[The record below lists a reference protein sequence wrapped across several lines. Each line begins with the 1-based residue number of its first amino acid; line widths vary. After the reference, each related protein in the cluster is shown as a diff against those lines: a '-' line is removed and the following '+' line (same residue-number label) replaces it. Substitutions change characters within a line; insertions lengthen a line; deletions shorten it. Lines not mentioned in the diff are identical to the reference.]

1 MAIID
6 ELISRLGFEL
16 DGKED
21 LREFKRGMNDAEK
34 GAKGFATSVTQMAR
48 NVTMGIGASIAAV
61 KGLTAGMFAMANSAA
76 GPLDALVKLADR
88 TGESVE
94 AIQEWGF
101 AAEQGGAS
109 VQELTNSLEV
119 MGRRLARAARD
130 AGPAKVVLDAY
141 GISALDAAGNIR
153 TATDVMSELAD
164 VFPRLSEGERFDLA
178 EALGLSR
185 GMISV
190 LMQGNDEI
198 ERLRQTARDAGL
210 IFTDED
216 ARNAEAYND
225 AMNLLM
231 RSVRALRD
239 RIAID
244 MLPTLMQMIGGMQDW
259 FMANRQVI
267 QQNIGALMERFARHA
282 QTLNARLR
290 ELPDAGWKVYAVLA
304 ALTRILFPKLFILGL
319 VAGVVDEFLT
329 YLEGGESIIG
339 AFVDGLQDMLGV
351 SEGVAEVM
359 TGVVAALTALAVIK
373 PAAFLRLVGGIGRLV
388 LAVAGLKALGAAA
401 LMTGLASS
409 MGIFAGAA
417 LAASWKIALVVAAI
431 WALVSAYKALRSVD
445 FKPPSAE
452 FNEGAPS
459 LQDRGRAEEERLGDD
474 FDDAMKDSLGSRA
487 LRFLFG
493 GGGDQ
498 SDATVQPQSF
508 GTMGGSDFAPAV
520 GNSVTDNRDQSTTL
534 DIGGVTIQ
542 AQTNDPR
549 GMADAFLDQVR
560 LKAATI
566 SGERPVSA

>member
-34 GAKGFATSVTQMAR
+34 GAKGFASSVTQMAR

-61 KGLTAGMFAMANSAA
+61 KGLTAGMFAMANAA
-76 GPLDALVKLADR
+76 TGPLDELVKAADR
-88 TGESVE
+88 AGVSVE
-94 AIQEWGF
+94 ALQELGF
-101 AAEQGGAS
+101 AAEQSGAS
-109 VQELTNSLEV
+109 VGEMTSAVE
-119 MGRRLARAARD
+119 MMSRRLAEAARGQGRAKTALEAYGLSATD
-130 AGPAKVVLDAY
+130 AG
-141 GISALDAAGNIR
+141 GNVKS
-153 TATDVMSELAD
+153 ATDFMSELAD
-164 VFPRLSEGERFDLA
+164 TFQDLSEAERLDLGQQ
-178 EALGLSR
+178 LGLSR
-185 GMISV
+185 GLITM
-190 LMQGNDEI
+190 LAQGNEEI
-198 ERLRQTARDAGL
+198 DRLRQTARDAGL

-244 MLPTLMQMIGGMQDW
+244 MLPTLMQMIGGMQEW
-259 FMANRQVI
+259 FMANREVI
-267 QQNIGALMERFARHA
+267 QQNVGALMERFARHA

-290 ELPDAGWKVYAVLA
+290 ELPDAGWRVYAVLA

-319 VAGVVDEFLT
+319 VAGVVDDFLT

-351 SEGVAEVM
+351 SEGVAQAM
-359 TGVVAALTALAVIK
+359 AGVVAALTALAVIK

-409 MGIFAGAA
+409 MGIFAAAA
-417 LAASWKIALVVAAI
+417 LAASWKIAAVVGAI
-431 WALVSAYKALRSVD
+431 WALVAAYNALRGVD
-445 FKPPSAE
+445 FKAPTAE
-452 FNEGAPS
+452 FNEGTKS
-459 LQDRGRAEEERLGDD
+459 LQDRGRQESDRLGDD

-493 GGGDQ
+493 GGDQ
-498 SDATVQPQSF
+498 APATVQPQSMGTQGPETFAERF
-508 GTMGGSDFAPAV
+508 GHM
-520 GNSVTDNRDQSTTL
+520 TDNRDQSTRVDVGGITL
-534 DIGGVTIQ
+534 NTR
-542 AQTNDPR
+542 ATNGDQLVNE
-549 GMADAFLDQVR
+549 MADALQR
-560 LKAATI
+560 RGATI
-566 SGERPVSA
+566 AGERPVSP